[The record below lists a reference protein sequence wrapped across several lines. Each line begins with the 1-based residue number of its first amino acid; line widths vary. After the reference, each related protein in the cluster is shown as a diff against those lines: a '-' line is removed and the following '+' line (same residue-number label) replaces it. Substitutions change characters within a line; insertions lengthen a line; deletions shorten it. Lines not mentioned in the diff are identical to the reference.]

1 MEVHMRRAFTLIELL
16 VVIAIIAILAAI
28 LFPVFAQAKEAAK
41 KTKNLSGIKQMAT
54 SLMIYNTDADDLF
67 PNAMSQRADTTW
79 RWNTL
84 HPVPHNWKLDGTWD
98 ATSQEAARTWWAN
111 SIYPY
116 VKNWEIYDDSGFPKT
131 VNAADNADFGNPLA
145 SPKARNTLFT
155 YNGLLHNVS
164 STEIAS
170 PSKLPLFWLGHGK
183 SPYAGRGLSN
193 PALVCSLAAV
203 PCRFNPTSAPQ
214 TGGTS
219 GGAWFW
225 ATGASGY
232 VFGQGMNYSFSDS
245 SAKFRNI
252 GRVTGSY
259 LLGNNPN
266 TDYNNSPFAHILTGG
281 RPETMWF
288 CTAAGGTVSYAC
300 VFRPDQEFNL

>member
-1 MEVHMRRAFTLIELL
+1 MRRAFTLIELL

-28 LFPVFAQAKEAAK
+28 LFPVFAQAKESAK

-54 SLMIYNTDADDLF
+54 SLMIYNTDSDDLF
-67 PNAMSQRADTTW
+67 PNAMSQRADTSW

-98 ATSQEAARTWWAN
+98 ATAQEGARIWWAN
-111 SIYPY
+111 SIFPY

-131 VNAADNADFGNPLA
+131 VNAADNADFANPLA

-155 YNGLLHNVS
+155 YNGILHNVS

-193 PALVCSLAAV
+193 PALRCDGTLGN
-203 PCRFNPTSAPQ
+203 PCRFNPSAVPM
-214 TGGTS
+214 TGAL
-219 GGAWFW
+219 GGAAWFW

-232 VFGQGMNYSFSDS
+232 VFGLGMNYSFSDTN
-245 SAKFRNI
+245 AKFRNI
-252 GRVTGSY
+252 GRVAPY
-259 LLGNNPN
+259 NDPNPN
-266 TDYNNSPFAHILTGG
+266 RDYNNSPFAHIELAGN
-281 RPETMWF
+281 PSTMWF
-288 CTAAGGTVSYAC
+288 CTIAGATASYPC
-300 VFRPDQEFNL
+300 IFRPDQEFNL

>member
-1 MEVHMRRAFTLIELL
+1 MRRAFTLIELL

-28 LFPVFAQAKEAAK
+28 LFPVFAQAKESAK

-54 SLMIYNTDADDLF
+54 SVMIYNADADDLF
-67 PNAMSQRADTTW
+67 PNAYSTRNDGTH

-84 HPVPHNWKLDGTWD
+84 HPVPSDWKLDGTWD
-98 ATSQEAARTWWAN
+98 ANSQAQARNWWAN
-111 SIYPY
+111 SMQPY

-131 VNAADNADFGNPLA
+131 VNAADAADFANPLA
-145 SPKARNTLFT
+145 APKARNTLFT
-155 YNGLLHNVS
+155 YNGLLHAVS

-193 PALVCSLAAV
+193 PALVCNGTAGN
-203 PCRFNPTSAPQ
+203 PCRFNPVSAPMTGA
-214 TGGTS
+214 TGGY
-219 GGAWFW
+219 GWFW

-245 SAKFRNI
+245 SAKFRSI
-252 GRVTGSY
+252 GRVTGPTPAD
-259 LLGNNPN
+259 PN

-281 RPETMWF
+281 VPQTMWG
-288 CTAAGGTVSYAC
+288 CTATGGTVSYAC
-300 VFRPDQEFNL
+300 LFRPDQEFNL